1 MLCWFCGS
9 PAQTKLLWPLK
20 MLHLQQSFKYCGWF
34 FMTSNSCKVC
44 VRVTVVTG
52 TSSTD
57 TLDTSCCSQE
67 VLLLF
72 LVLGLLLRMSSSW
85 SLSQSLPSCSGS
97 FWPFFMIR
105 VKWLHRATI
114 LNDSFH
120 LRLAYCL
127 LKFSKLTTD
136 NLFTMACLGFKGC
149 RDTRGIK
156 W

>member
-85 SLSQSLPSCSGS
+85 SLSQSLWKLSNDWVRKQICHCWCGESWCQFNHSWREPTKM
-97 FWPFFMIR
+97 FF
-105 VKWLHRATI
+105 V
-114 LNDSFH
+114 N
-120 LRLAYCL
+120 
-127 LKFSKLTTD
+127 
-136 NLFTMACLGFKGC
+136 
-149 RDTRGIK
+149 
-156 W
+156 